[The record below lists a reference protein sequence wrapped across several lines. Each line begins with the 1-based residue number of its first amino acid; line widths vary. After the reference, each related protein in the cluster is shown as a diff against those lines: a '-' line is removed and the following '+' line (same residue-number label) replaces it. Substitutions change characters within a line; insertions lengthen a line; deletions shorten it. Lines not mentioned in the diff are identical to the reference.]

1 MNILPFKSKVLLT
14 VLTTAMLHTAVKAQ
28 TFSGGFTIGI
38 SGCQIDGDTQGGYH
52 KPGIRTGFIVSAP
65 ATSPFAVE
73 SGILFSSK
81 GAIKKTQGYTE
92 FKTLLNYA
100 ELPMIIKYH
109 FKPKFGVELGI
120 SYNRIISSKIIEAN
134 GAEQKNPT
142 FLKKY
147 DIDGIAGF
155 RLYLSPKFELTASF
169 GYSITKITDD
179 PDMPYWRNNFINL
192 SITRRFN
199 GKNSQQ

>member
-1 MNILPFKSKVLLT
+1 MKIPFTSKVLLT
-14 VLTTAMLHTAVKAQ
+14 LITTVMLYSAANAQ
-28 TFSGGFTIGI
+28 TFSGGFTLGL
-38 SGCQIDGDTQGGYH
+38 SGCQVDGDTQGGYH
-52 KPGIRTGFIVSAP
+52 KPGIRTGFTVSAP
-65 ATSPFAVE
+65 ATSPLAVE

-81 GAIKKTQGYTE
+81 GAIKKSQGYTE

-100 ELPMIIKYH
+100 ELPIIIKYH
-109 FKPKFGVELGI
+109 FSPKFGAELGI
-120 SYNRIISSKIIEAN
+120 TYNRIISSKIIEAN
-134 GAEQKNPT
+134 GAEEKNPA

-147 DIDGIAGF
+147 DIDGLAGF
-155 RLYLSPKFELTASF
+155 RYYLSPKFELSATF
-169 GYSITKITDD
+169 GYSITKITND

>member
-1 MNILPFKSKVLLT
+1 MKILYTSKVLLT
-14 VLTTAMLHTAVKAQ
+14 IITTAILHIAANAQ
-28 TFSGGFTIGI
+28 TFSGGFTIGL
-38 SGCQIDGDTQGGYH
+38 SGCQVDGDTQGGYH

-65 ATSPFAVE
+65 ATSPLAIE

-81 GAIKKTQGYTE
+81 GAIKKSQGCTE

-100 ELPMIIKYH
+100 ELPIIIKYH

-120 SYNRIISSKIIEAN
+120 SYNSRISSKIIEAN

-147 DIDGIAGF
+147 DIDGLAGF
-155 RLYLSPKFELTASF
+155 RYYISPKYELTATF

>member
-1 MNILPFKSKVLLT
+1 MKILFISKVLLT
-14 VLTTAMLHTAVKAQ
+14 VITTAIVYTGANAQ
-28 TFSGGFTIGI
+28 TFSGAFTIGL

-52 KPGIRTGFIVSAP
+52 KPGIRTGFTVSAP
-65 ATSPFAVE
+65 ATSPIAVE

-92 FKTLLNYA
+92 FKTSLNYA
-100 ELPMIIKYH
+100 ELPLIIKYH
-109 FKPKFGVELGI
+109 FLPKFGAELGI

-134 GAEQKNPT
+134 GAEQKNPS

-147 DIDGIAGF
+147 DIDGVAGF
-155 RLYLSPKFELTASF
+155 RYYLSPKFELSATF
-169 GYSITKITDD
+169 EYSITKITND
-179 PDMPYWRNNFINL
+179 PDMPYWRNNIINL